1 MQFIHDGSPMKTADR
16 VLELLYDRREGF
28 FSLDELAAAAGK
40 RRQRVEAALRELED
54 RGHRLEFG
62 PSHGVRLV
70 TPVKLDAVLIERNLG
85 TQRVGRNAIAFDEV
99 DSTNDTAMDSA
110 RHEDADGLVVT
121 AEFQR
126 AGRGRLGRTWLSPPG
141 ENLMFSVLLTDS
153 ESLQH
158 EAVTIAAGLA
168 VAEGIE
174 KASGA
179 ECELKWPND
188 VLLDGRKVAGIL
200 VEIRSPGFARGRR
213 CMVIG
218 IGINV
223 NASPPPD
230 KVDFPATS
238 LAGHIGHSVERLEVL
253 RDVLIRLDAHIGGIS
268 SGSFAGLHDAWISR
282 CGMLNRRVEIASAG
296 RNYTGRVLDVSPLE
310 GLILAVDSG
319 QIVHLPAECSTVLAM
334 PH

>member
-1 MQFIHDGSPMKTADR
+1 MKTADS

-28 FSLDELAAAAGK
+28 FSLDELASAAGK
-40 RRQRVEAALRELED
+40 QRLRVEAALRELAD
-54 RGHRLEFG
+54 RGHRLEME

-70 TPVKLDAVLIERNLG
+70 PPIKLDAILIEHNLG
-85 TQRVGRNAIAFDEV
+85 TRRVGRNAISFDEV

-110 RHEDADGLVVT
+110 RHADADGLVVT

-126 AGRGRLGRTWLSPPG
+126 AGRGRQGRTWLSPPG
-141 ENLMFSVLLTDS
+141 ENLMFSVLLTGAVP
-153 ESLQH
+153 LQH

-168 VAEGIE
+168 AAEGIE
-174 KASGA
+174 DATGA

-200 VEIRSPGFARGRR
+200 VEIRSPAFARGRQ
-213 CMVIG
+213 CMVVG

-223 NASPPPD
+223 NASPPSD
-230 KVDFPATS
+230 EVDFPAAS
-238 LAGHIGHSVERLEVL
+238 LAGHVGHHIERLDVLREVL
-253 RDVLIRLDAHIGGIS
+253 RRLDAHICEIS
-268 SGSFAGLHDAWISR
+268 SGSLAGLHDAWISR

-296 RNYTGRVLDVSPLE
+296 RTYAGRVLDVSPLE
-310 GLILAVDSG
+310 GLALAIDSG

>member
-1 MQFIHDGSPMKTADR
+1 MKTADR

-28 FSLDELAAAAGK
+28 FSLDELAAATGK
-40 RRQRVEAALRELED
+40 RRGRVEKALRELAE
-54 RGHRLEFG
+54 RGHGLEFE

-70 TPVKLDAVLIERNLG
+70 LPVKLDAVLIEHNLP
-85 TQRVGRNAIAFDEV
+85 TRRVGRHAIAFDEV

-110 RHEDADGLVVT
+110 RHDDADGLVVT

-126 AGRGRLGRTWLSPPG
+126 AGRGRQGRVWLSPPG
-141 ENLMFSVLLTDS
+141 KNLMFSVLLMDG

-174 KASGA
+174 KATDA
-179 ECELKWPND
+179 RCELKWPND

-200 VEIRSPGFARGRR
+200 VEIRSPAFAQGRR

-218 IGINV
+218 VGINV
-223 NASPPPD
+223 NASPPPGE
-230 KVDFPATS
+230 VDSPVTS
-238 LAGHIGHSVERLEVL
+238 LFEYIGHDFERLDVLREVL
-253 RDVLIRLDAHIGGIS
+253 CRLDAHVGEIAA
-268 SGSFAGLHDAWISR
+268 GSFPGLHDAWISR
-282 CGMLNRRVEIASAG
+282 CGMLNCRIEVASGGHVYA
-296 RNYTGRVLDVSPLE
+296 GRVLDVSPLE
-310 GLILAVDSG
+310 GLVLAVDSG
-319 QIVHLPAECSTVLAM
+319 RIVHLPAECSTVLAM